1 MAIYSITVAIIFVC
15 TLTIAIAF
23 AGTVA
28 GWYITIGINYMIGSS
43 DILLQWRFIT

>member
-15 TLTIAIAF
+15 TLTIAF